1 MQVHQIRVHL
11 QIIPIKITI
20 YAFLKMCIF
29 LQFLGWQYIATEEGR
44 WRKGLWIIVV
54 IIAEISAS
62 YLLFRNL
69 NEYITARP
77 RTFLESTTAPLDEVT
92 FPVMT
97 ICNINQ
103 LR

>member
-1 MQVHQIRVHL
+1 MQVYQKCL
-11 QIIPIKITI
+11 
-20 YAFLKMCIF
+20 F
-29 LQFLGWQYIATEEGR
+29 LQFLGWQYIATEEGG
-44 WRKGLWIIVV
+44 WRKGLWITVV

-92 FPVMT
+92 FPMMT